1 MGRRTHRRDERRRA
15 LPDPW
20 PPDARP
26 PDAQP
31 PDSRPSDAQPPESP
45 PPGDARQPGG
55 HDYSPEADRPLRGY
69 LTTLAAFGAYNAGWA
84 LAIRR
89 RGRSLPERP
98 DPRDLALT
106 AVATFRLSRLLTKGS
121 VTSPLRAPFTVYE
134 GPEGP
139 AEVSEHPRKGGPT
152 ETLGELLT
160 CPFCLSVW
168 LASTLTA
175 AQLLW
180 PRLTRTTTG
189 ALTALAAAD
198 TLQLAYTALESRAA
212 HPEPPPS

>member
-1 MGRRTHRRDERRRA
+1 MGRRTPRRRDRRRT
-15 LPDPW
+15 LPDPG
-20 PPDARP
+20 PPDTRP
-26 PDAQP
+26 PE
-31 PDSRPSDAQPPESP
+31 SRPSDAHPPESP
-45 PPGDARQPGG
+45 PSDDARQPTG

-69 LTTLAAFGAYNAGWA
+69 LTALAAFGAYNAGWA
-84 LAIRR
+84 VAIRR
-89 RGRSLPERP
+89 CGRALPERP

-121 VTSPLRAPFTVYE
+121 ATSPLRAPFTVYE

-139 AEVSEHPRKGGPT
+139 AEVSERPRKGGPT

-198 TLQLAYTALESRAA
+198 ALQLAYTALESRAA
-212 HPEPPPS
+212 HPEPPPN